1 MRPINYFG
9 PNKNLLKKQET
20 NLKSNPVSIYQ
31 KESSQLTSQTGNST
45 LPLPLPLPRPLFR
58 FDLFISMNLFRSQL
72 PLTNLC

>member
-1 MRPINYFG
+1 MRPIDYFG

-45 LPLPLPLPRPLFR
+45 LPLPLPLFR

>member
-1 MRPINYFG
+1 MRPVFYFG
-9 PNKNLLKKQET
+9 PNKNFLEKQET

-45 LPLPLPLPRPLFR
+45 LPLFR